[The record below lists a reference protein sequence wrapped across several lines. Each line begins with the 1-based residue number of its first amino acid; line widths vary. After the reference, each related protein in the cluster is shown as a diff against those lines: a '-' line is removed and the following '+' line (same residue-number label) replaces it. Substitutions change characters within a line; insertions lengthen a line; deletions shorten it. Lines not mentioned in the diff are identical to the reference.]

1 MFKPEDEYIPD
12 LSISCNKDV
21 AVAKLLGW
29 MRGIRR
35 AKIINVDEHDISED
49 QLPSLHSIEGS
60 LQQLLYELREAARLD
75 LIAAAEKDASY
86 DEIHKKQEAAK
97 EADARFDK
105 AFMYFSDI
113 EEELSKGEDSA
124 LKIAQETTAQTGVI
138 HITLYSL
145 DKWAI
150 GKYGISILENKE
162 QTIAPDNMQART
174 NNMDIEENLD
184 TEGGLTRITS
194 NNVFTTLGFLI
205 EAFAQTAIRYGKDK
219 GKPNIKQISEHI
231 ASLAAQ
237 ASGTEEMDNQ
247 GAEAIR
253 KRLTEAMKIKN
264 SHFQ

>member
-35 AKIINVDEHDISED
+35 AKVIDIDEHGISED
-49 QLPSLHSIEGS
+49 QLPLLHSIEGS
-60 LQQLLYELREAARLD
+60 LQQLLYELREAARQD
-75 LIAAAEKDASY
+75 LLAAAENDASY
-86 DEIHKKQEAAK
+86 DEMDEKEKTAI

-105 AFMYFSDI
+105 AFIYFSDI
-113 EEELSKGEDSA
+113 EEELSKGEDST
-124 LKIAQETTAQTGVI
+124 LKIDQETTEQTGVI
-138 HITLYSL
+138 HITLNSL

-150 GKYGISILENKE
+150 GKYGISILDNKE
-162 QTIAPDNMQART
+162 QTIAPDNMQARSI
-174 NNMDIEENLD
+174 NQNIDESLD
-184 TEGGLTRITS
+184 TEDGLTPITE

-205 EAFAQTAIRYGKDK
+205 EAFAQTATLFGKDK
-219 GKPNIKQISEHI
+219 GKPNIHQISKHI
-231 ASLAAQ
+231 AALAAQ
-237 ASGTEEMDNQ
+237 ASGKEEMDDQ

-253 KRLTEAMKIKN
+253 KRLTKARKIKN